1 MGKLREIRE
10 LQLLR
15 TVAVAIA
22 FVCLSFSQCF
32 ASPPAESVELPP
44 GFSIKVFHDESGD
57 HRYGVYLPND
67 YSPDKAWPVVLFLH
81 GAGEKGTDGYQPLSV
96 GLGVALEEH
105 PNLPFIAVFPQCE
118 SERSRHLTAWL
129 ANSPDADR
137 ALKILKEV
145 ESEYSID
152 PSRRTLC
159 GWSMGG
165 YGAWSLAADSPEL
178 WQGVM
183 ALSGGETENGLDL
196 KSLAN
201 SKIPVWAIHGSND
214 ELISSDFS
222 AELVRKLSE
231 AGGSAELSVVENA
244 GHDVWRIAFANPDVL
259 NWLTDP
265 SIENVVKLESTAET
279 AKLPIMANFYEQ
291 SLMTQVTLAD
301 KLALR
306 LGNEALASISDGISE
321 FLPRSALR
329 GELPDIEREFKSSS
343 GTVHVLF
350 SDIAFDGNLE
360 KCELHAISGGRF
372 RADFDLSPLLLTIK
386 EAQLRFSDES
396 ATTGEFHV
404 NLGHQHPVRLSVEFQ
419 PTVTPSGLK
428 LLPLRQEFQI
438 ADHNWH
444 ISKPV
449 VTHLDSE
456 TFSEAN
462 IITGLVG
469 GLYLRKNELE
479 EAVLGVVPTMLEVV
493 QGELQTRNAPR
504 LARLLWPLPAL
515 VPILSVS
522 PSQVR
527 TDSRGVSIVFDMEV
541 LTHRS
546 SKIPTDFSTQGNQLT
561 VNDVGK
567 KSHLDFLITLDALKA
582 LAQLAIA
589 DGLAYINVLDIQDAR
604 FAELADRQTLQ
615 KIFSGFEAVSRPSP
629 TALENES
636 SPAWDVGLRLIEPF
650 SVHSPEQD
658 REQDSTIITLTI
670 PRASF
675 EVALRDSKTAGTIEF
690 SMQQQLR
697 LSTIRSENRLES
709 LQVEW
714 IANPAIEVLDSTWNG
729 SVDEQQFRTILADV
743 WTDWTSRKLD
753 NTRPLPTLQFGSSQL
768 QLELFSIQENEVRLQ
783 FLNATSSPPVQASSS
798 SPSDAQP

>member
-1 MGKLREIRE
+1 MVKE
-10 LQLLR
+10 
-15 TVAVAIA
+15 
-22 FVCLSFSQCF
+22 
-32 ASPPAESVELPP
+32 
-44 GFSIKVFHDESGD
+44 FHDESGD
-57 HRYGVYLPND
+57 HRYGIYLPAD
-67 YSPDKAWPVVLFLH
+67 YSPDKNWPVVLFLH

-96 GLGVALEEH
+96 GLGVALEQQ

-129 ANSPDADR
+129 ANSPDTDR
-137 ALKILKEV
+137 ALKILMQV

-165 YGAWSLAADSPEL
+165 YGAWSLAAASPEL

-183 ALSGGETENGLDL
+183 ALSGGEIEKGLKL
-196 KSLAN
+196 ESLAN

-214 ELISSDFS
+214 ELIPSDRS

-231 AGGSAELSVVENA
+231 AGGNAELSVVENA

-259 NWLTDP
+259 NWLTNP
-265 SIENVVKLESTAET
+265 SADKVVKLESTAET
-279 AKLPIMANFYEQ
+279 AKLPIMANFYRQ

-321 FLPRSALR
+321 FLPRSALQ
-329 GELPDIEREFKSSS
+329 GDLPDIEREFTSSS

-350 SDIAFDGNLE
+350 SNIRFDGHLE
-360 KCELHAISGGRF
+360 KCQLHAISGGRF
-372 RADFDLSPLLLTIK
+372 RADFDLSPLLLTIEK
-386 EAQLRFSDES
+386 AHLRFGNES
-396 ATTGEFHV
+396 ATTSEFQV

-419 PTVTPSGLK
+419 PAVTPSGLK
-428 LLPLRQEFQI
+428 LVPLRQEFQI
-438 ADHNWH
+438 EDNNWH
-444 ISKPV
+444 ISKPD
-449 VTHLDSE
+449 VTHLDSK
-456 TFSEAN
+456 TFSKAN

-469 GLYLRKNELE
+469 GLYLRKHEIE

-493 QGELQTRNAPR
+493 QEELQTRNAPR

-527 TDSRGVSIVFDMEV
+527 TDTRGVSIVFNMEV

-546 SKIPTDFSTQGNQLT
+546 SSIPSDLSTQGDQFTLK
-561 VNDVGK
+561 DVGQ
-567 KSHLDFLITLDALKA
+567 KSHLDFLITLDALQA

-589 DGLAYINVLDIQDAR
+589 DGLAYINVLDIQDAK
-604 FAELADRQTLQ
+604 FAELAEHQSLEM
-615 KIFSGFEAVSRPSP
+615 IFTGFDELSRPRTSRQDEDTFP
-629 TALENES
+629 E
-636 SPAWDVGLRLIEPF
+636 WDVGLRLIEPF
-650 SVHSPEQD
+650 SVHSPEQAN
-658 REQDSTIITLTI
+658 QSDSTIITLSI

-675 EVALRDSKTAGTIEF
+675 EVVLRDNKTTGTIEF

-697 LSTIRSENRLES
+697 LSTIRSDNRLES

-714 IANPAIEVLDSTWNG
+714 IANPAIEVLDSAWSG
-729 SVDEQQFRTILADV
+729 PVDEVQFRNMLADV

-753 NTRPLPTLQFGSSQL
+753 STRPLPTLQFGSSQL
-768 QLELFSIQENEVRLQ
+768 QLELFSIRENEVRLQ
-783 FLNATSSPPVQASSS
+783 FLKATSPSPVQASSS